1 MAADPSYDVLVADL
15 RSLGRAVSGPE
26 PGPGLPAAVLAR
38 LGDAPVPA
46 GPGAVGALA
55 RRVVPPVRARGRVVA
70 VLVAVVL
77 AAVAT
82 PPVRATVADWFG
94 FGGVQVRQG
103 PTPGPT
109 SAPPPPT
116 VGTGGD
122 LRGAAA
128 LVTFDV
134 LAPAELGTPD
144 GVSVSADR
152 RVLSM
157 SWSGTADGDLRLD
170 QFDGRLDY
178 TVVKTTPGARF
189 TSLGDEEAV
198 WFDAPHDVV
207 ILAPDGTRRAETA
220 RLAGRTLLWERGGT
234 TLRLEGELGL
244 GRALEI
250 ARSASA
256 VG

>member
-15 RSLGRAVSGPE
+15 RALGRAV
-26 PGPGLPAAVLAR
+26 PGPQTRPGLAAAVLAR
-38 LGDAPVPA
+38 LADEPAPAAA
-46 GPGAVGALA
+46 GRVRALA
-55 RRVVPPVRARGRVVA
+55 RHVVPHVRARRRVVA

-122 LRGAAA
+122 LGRAAA
-128 LVTFDV
+128 LVGFDV
-134 LAPAELGTPD
+134 VAPAELGAPD

-157 SWSGTADGDLRLD
+157 SWSDTADGDLRLD

-189 TSLGDEEAV
+189 TSVDDHEAV
-198 WFDAPHDVV
+198 WFDAPHEVV
-207 ILAPDGTRRAETA
+207 VLAPDGTRRAETA
-220 RLAGRTLLWERGGT
+220 RLAGRTLVWEQGGT
-234 TLRLEGELGL
+234 TLRLEGELVL

-250 ARSASA
+250 ARSA
-256 VG
+256 VTVD